1 MTDIEEK
8 PKRARVRSGCMRC
21 RTKRRKCDEAKP
33 VCGRCKEKEET
44 CQWGTRI
51 VFREENNR
59 SLDTPQLSL
68 TEKKSKRPAPGHFEI
83 QDVTAEV
90 IRDHQQQDFSEPPL
104 ERSMSTSSTLLSR
117 TVNGGD
123 VQFDAANAWKVSAPM
138 DMMPLVDLNSAQ
150 DGGTYHDP
158 SHDSIDNVSSGLPLV
173 EDLSYIWPSPT
184 ANGLYDDSIFLPGSA
199 YLDAHSTLR
208 SHLYHEANASAA
220 TREGTPELRLDDK
233 FEATLPSGASSGYTT
248 PRQTA
253 VTEEEEF
260 SLLQNWVEEGKC
272 CSRWLRAFTDV
283 CLKSPRGW
291 TNSTII
297 AYFNTH
303 FQSWHALTPTC
314 GIQFSPL
321 LLDS

>member
-33 VCGRCKEKEET
+33 VCGRCKDKKET
-44 CQWGTRI
+44 CQWGTRV

-59 SLDTPQLSL
+59 SLDTPQLFS
-68 TEKKSKRPAPGHFEI
+68 TQKKSKRPAPGHFEI

-90 IRDHQQQDFSEPPL
+90 IRDHQQQEIMKSPFK
-104 ERSMSTSSTLLSR
+104 RTISTQSTLSPQ
-117 TVNGGD
+117 TASGGD
-123 VQFDAANAWKVSAPM
+123 DNFDAVHGWKVLAPI
-138 DMMPLVDLNSAQ
+138 DRMPPVNPDCAC
-150 DGGTYHDP
+150 DDDTHHDP
-158 SHDSIDNVSSGLPLV
+158 LHGNIEDMTPGLPIV

-208 SHLYHEANASAA
+208 SHLYHEANANTA
-220 TREGTPELRLDDK
+220 TREGTPELRLEDRLD
-233 FEATLPSGASSGYTT
+233 ATFSGDASSGYTT

-260 SLLQNWVEEGKC
+260 TLLQNWVEEGMC
-272 CSRWLRAFTDV
+272 RS
-283 CLKSPRGW
+283 
-291 TNSTII
+291 
-297 AYFNTH
+297 
-303 FQSWHALTPTC
+303 Q
-314 GIQFSPL
+314 
-321 LLDS
+321 